1 MGMKNLKIGHRLF
14 WAFGLLMFLTL
25 AVGGIAIYELKQISK
40 LTDMM
45 YRHPLTVSNAVKDIQ
60 TNIMTIHRSMKDI
73 ALAKDLDEIG
83 EVARVISQ
91 HENKT
96 FASFKKVSE
105 AFLGDEQDVQ
115 TARMAF
121 IAWKPIRDRVLLMRR
136 IGRTEEAA
144 ELTKTVAASHME
156 DLDGKIQV
164 LAAFAE
170 SKAIEFLENTHQTRD
185 RTILVMVLVLMGT
198 FLLSVLVAV
207 YITQGIVNPISHL
220 NRVAADIAKGLNV
233 SPQAVERR
241 DEIGMLISSFNR
253 IIEANGKIV
262 SQAKAISAGD
272 YDSEIELR
280 SENDGLGKAISRMT
294 GSLKQSRNESLRQ
307 DWFQNGLAGLNEGMR
322 SDKLIAD
329 LCREIVTY
337 LAKYLKAQIGA
348 VYIKEESQ
356 VLQLMSS
363 YAFNTR
369 KQTSNRYKLGQGLV
383 GQAALENEPIILTQP
398 PEDYIQISSGLGNA
412 VPEQIMVYPISFE
425 GQVLGVLELGFFDAV
440 DDRAL
445 TFIKKVSE
453 PIGVAV
459 HSAQERN
466 RVADLLAKTSEQAE
480 MLRLR
485 ETDLRKSNDE
495 LETQTLALKESE
507 EELQVQ
513 QEELRQTNEEL
524 EEQTQHLEEQKEAIE
539 KTNEELRLAQ
549 EVIEEKAQALELS
562 SRYKSEFLANMS
574 HELRTPLNSI
584 LLLSK
589 LMSDNTDGDLSKDH
603 VESAKAIYTSGSD
616 LLSLINEV
624 LDLSKVEAGKMD
636 LDVEEIPLK
645 EVSDGMRQTFDPV
658 ASSKGLT
665 FEVLIGKGL
674 PDSIHTDRKRV
685 EQVLKNFL
693 SNAFKFTEKGTV
705 SLKIDRPG
713 DGAALKSSGLDPK
726 KTLSL
731 AVVDTGLGIP
741 PEKQH
746 LIFEAFQQ
754 ADGSTSRKFG
764 GTGLGLSISRELAK
778 LLGGMITIDS
788 TPGEGSCFTLHIP
801 ENVQPGALPQGSH
814 DSRSPAMSK
823 MGTKIGHRPD
833 PGADRAASMLPE
845 PVDDDRRSVS
855 PSDKSLLVIEDDAGF
870 QKVLRDLA
878 QNHGFKCLI
887 AEEGETG
894 LQFAEYYNP
903 SAIILDIGLPGING
917 WTVMTRLK
925 ENPATRHIPVHFIS
939 ASDRELDAMRMGAID
954 FATKPVTPEGLET
967 VFDNL
972 ERVITKKV
980 KDLLVVEDDE
990 IQQKAIAKLIGSGDV
1005 NITFASSAGEA
1016 VQKLEG
1022 GQFDC
1027 MVLDLGLP
1035 DMSGV
1040 DLLGKIKRREDLFR
1054 LPIII
1059 YTGRELTREEVAI
1072 VDEHAAS
1079 TIIKGVNSHRKLLDE
1094 TTLFLHRL
1102 ENNLEDGQKE
1112 TLKMLHDKEAI
1123 LNGKKMLVVDDDMRN
1138 VFSLKKI
1145 LQDKGI
1151 EVLVGKNGREGVKC
1165 LHQNPDLDLVL
1176 MDIMM
1181 PEMDG
1186 YEAMEMIRK
1195 ETRFKDLPII
1205 ALTAKAMKGD
1215 RSKCIE
1221 AGASD
1226 YLPKPVDVD
1235 RLFSML
1241 RVWLYH

>member
-1 MGMKNLKIGHRLF
+1 MWIKNMKIGHRLF
-14 WAFGLLMFLTL
+14 LAFGLLMLLTL
-25 AVGGIAIYELKQISK
+25 GVGVFSIYKLNKISK

-45 YRHPLTVSNAVKDIQ
+45 YRHPLTVSIAVKDIQ
-60 TNIMTIHRSMKDI
+60 TQIVAIHRSMKDI
-73 ALAKDLDEIG
+73 ALAKDLAEIG
-83 EVARVISQ
+83 EVAKVINL
-91 HENKT
+91 HEKKT
-96 FASFKKVSE
+96 FESFKTVSD

-136 IGRTEEAA
+136 IGKTEEAA
-144 ELTKTVAASHME
+144 DLTKTVAASHLE
-156 DLDGKIQV
+156 DMNEKIEV
-164 LAAFAE
+164 MAKYAE
-170 SKAIEFLENTHQTRD
+170 SKAAEFLENTHDARD
-185 RTILVMVLVLMGT
+185 RTILIMVLVLSGT
-198 FLLSVLVAV
+198 FIFSVLVSAF
-207 YITQGIVNPISHL
+207 ITRGIISPIDRL
-220 NRVAADIAKGLNV
+220 NRVAADISQGLNV
-233 SPQAVERR
+233 RPQNVDRK
-241 DEIGMLISSFNR
+241 DEIGKLTKSINR
-253 IIEANGKIV
+253 IIAANSKIV
-262 SQAKAISAGD
+262 SQAKAISAGN
-272 YDSEIELR
+272 YDSEIALR
-280 SENDGLGKAISRMT
+280 SENDGLGKAISKMT
-294 GSLKQSRNESLRQ
+294 ASLKQSRSESQSQ
-307 DWFQNGLAGLNEGMR
+307 DWFQTGLAGLNDGMR
-322 SDKLIAD
+322 SDKPIAD
-329 LCREIVTY
+329 LCCEIITY
-337 LAKYLKAQIGA
+337 LAKYLNAQIGA
-348 VYIKEESQ
+348 IYIMEDTKN
-356 VLQLMSS
+356 LQLMSS

-369 KQTSNRYKLGQGLV
+369 KQTSNRYQLGQGLV
-383 GQAALENEPIILTQP
+383 GQAALENQPIILTEP
-398 PEDYIQISSGLGNA
+398 PEDYLRITSGLGNA
-412 VPEQIMVYPISFE
+412 VPNQIVVYPVSFE
-425 GQVLGVLELGFFDAV
+425 EQVMGVVELGFFDTA
-440 DDRAL
+440 DDRVMA
-445 TFIKKVSE
+445 FIENVSK

-466 RVADLLAKTSEQAE
+466 KVAELLAKTTEQAE
-480 MLRLR
+480 MLRER
-485 ETDLRKSNDE
+485 ETDLQKSNEE
-495 LETQTLALKESE
+495 LASQTLALKESE
-507 EELQVQ
+507 EQLQAQ

-524 EEQTQHLEEQKEAIE
+524 EEQTQHLEEQKESIE

-589 LMSDNTDGDLSKDH
+589 LMSDNSDGNLNKDH

-636 LDVEEIPLK
+636 LALEEIPLE
-645 EVSDGMRQTFDPV
+645 EVSAGMRQTFDPV
-658 ASSKGLT
+658 ASNKGLV
-665 FEVLIGKGL
+665 FEVAIAEGL
-674 PDSIHTDRKRV
+674 PTAIRTDRKRV
-685 EQVLKNFL
+685 DQVLKNFL

-705 SLKIDRPG
+705 SLRIDRPG
-713 DGAALKSSGLDPK
+713 DNVSLKSSGLDREA
-726 KTLSL
+726 TLSL

-741 PEKQH
+741 AEKQQ

-764 GTGLGLSISRELAK
+764 GTGLGLSISRELAR
-778 LLGGMITIDS
+778 LLGGMITIES
-788 TPGEGSCFTLHIP
+788 TPGKGSCFALHIP
-801 ENVQPGALPQGSH
+801 ENLDAGASERMLSDGRRSGTTKTGPQVE
-814 DSRSPAMSK
+814 K
-823 MGTKIGHRPD
+823 
-833 PGADRAASMLPE
+833 GAASDVGRTESMLPE

-855 PSDKSLLVIEDDAGF
+855 PRDKSLLVIEDDMGF

-878 QNHGFKCLI
+878 RQHGFKCLI

-894 LQFAEYYNP
+894 LQFAEYYKP

-925 ENPATRHIPVHFIS
+925 ENPTTRHIPVHFIS

-954 FATKPVTPEGLET
+954 FLTKPVTPEGLET
-967 VFDNL
+967 VFENL

-990 IQQKAIAKLIGSGDV
+990 IQQQAIAKLIGSGDV
-1005 NITFASSAGEA
+1005 KITFAASAKEA
-1016 VQKLEG
+1016 LKKLKG
-1022 GQFDC
+1022 VKFDC

-1040 DLLGKIKRREDLFR
+1040 DLLAKIKQREALFR

-1059 YTGRELTREEVAI
+1059 YTGRELTREEIAI
-1072 VDEHAAS
+1072 VDSHAAS
-1079 TIIKGVNSHRKLLDE
+1079 TIIKGVNSHQKLLDE

-1102 ENNLEDGQKE
+1102 ENNLEETQRE

-1151 EVLVGKNGREGVKC
+1151 EVLVGKNGKEGVHC
-1165 LHQNPDLDLVL
+1165 LRQNPDMDLIL

-1186 YEAMEMIRK
+1186 YEAMQLIRK
-1195 ETRFKDLPII
+1195 EDRFKDLPII

-1235 RLFSML
+1235 RLYSML
-1241 RVWLYH
+1241 RVWLYR